1 MAITIN
7 GKIYDETK
15 IDDKCKNAVVQVS
28 QAQAKLRQLTSEF
41 DNVKIII
48 NWYSDY
54 LTNNLPESALVEE
67 TAKDGEPAANSAE
80 EPAEDNADQPQS

>member
-1 MAITIN
+1 MN
-7 GKIYDETK
+7 CQK
-15 IDDKCKNAVVQVS
+15 
-28 QAQAKLRQLTSEF
+28 
-41 DNVKIII
+41 NVKIII

>member
-7 GKIYDETK
+7 GKTYDETK

-54 LTNNLPESALVEE
+54 LTNNLPERALVEE